1 MAFPNRDVRKVSGD
15 GVMIPSPIFFALGW
29 LVLLACVVLMWRDA
43 Q

>member
-1 MAFPNRDVRKVSGD
+1 MDLSERDVRKNIGD

-29 LVLLACVVLMWRDA
+29 LVLVLCVVVIWRDA